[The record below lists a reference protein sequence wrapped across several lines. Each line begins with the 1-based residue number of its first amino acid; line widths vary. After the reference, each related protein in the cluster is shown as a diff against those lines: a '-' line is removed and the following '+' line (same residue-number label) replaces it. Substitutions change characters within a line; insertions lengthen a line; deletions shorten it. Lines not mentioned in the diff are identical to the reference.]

1 MSSLVLNKSS
11 SNFLIISVNTCNI
24 TVPKLDAKCIHSS
37 KQLSYAWKVGDF
49 KLDDKLLQYL
59 QRSLL
64 LFRTWIINMYAILWT
79 VIIFMERYICQAFVI
94 SLFVLWLSSM
104 SLFQNWNTW
113 RLFFK
118 QSAISFHHSYKKS
131 YATNND

>member
-37 KQLSYAWKVGDF
+37 KHLSYAWKVGDF

-64 LFRTWIINMYAILWT
+64 LLNRDNKHVCHFYEQSSYSWKDL
-79 VIIFMERYICQAFVI
+79 FVKH
-94 SLFVLWLSSM
+94 SLFRYLYFGYHQCNYSKIGIPVG
-104 SLFQNWNTW
+104 
-113 RLFFK
+113 FFK
-118 QSAISFHHSYKKS
+118 QCALSFHHSYKKS
-131 YATNND
+131 YATINN